1 MARDKEGCAS
11 AAGEELLWEVGGTEC
26 NPGQYRVLWDRM
38 GVDETLV
45 AEIVHRVLA
54 VAQPDRI
61 ILFGSTATG
70 HMTKDSDIDLLVV
83 EPSPAN
89 TRERSVEIRD
99 AVGNI
104 GYPVDIIVMRTER
117 FELTKRVI
125 GGIAYPANKYGRV
138 IYAAA

>member
-1 MARDKEGCAS
+1 MAGDKEGCAS

-89 TRERSVEIRD
+89 TRERSVEIRE

-117 FELTKRVI
+117 FERTKRVI